1 MAFVF
6 ADEILDTCRATDDTF
21 RDVREL
27 LSPRETVELALL
39 IGYFRMISG
48 LMTTLDVDVDAPFG
62 VKLLDLAHDV
72 APRRKLVTWLTGFV
86 RHSRIYR

>member
-1 MAFVF
+1 VTCFTEREPTAFVF
-6 ADEILDTCRATDDTF
+6 ADEVLDTCRAADDTF

-72 APRRKLVTWLTGFV
+72 APGENLLPG
-86 RHSRIYR
+86 